1 MFADQCPVV
10 VIKTPNGPVRINES
24 DFDPNVHE
32 LADDHA
38 EAASAPVEPVTPVVQ
53 VDQTVAV
60 DTVQLAV
67 LKIGRKFFVVD
78 AATNEKVVRDD
89 LAAAGYDTE
98 QAAWAAIIPA

>member
-24 DFDPNVHE
+24 DFDPEVHE
-32 LADDHA
+32 LA
-38 EAASAPVEPVTPVVQ
+38 EAAPAPLPDFPAAPVTEATA
-53 VDQTVAV
+53 DAA
-60 DTVQLAV
+60 DAVQLAV
-67 LKIGRKFFVVD
+67 QKIGRKFFVVD

-89 LAAAGYDTE
+89 LATSGYDTE